1 LATAPGPF
9 ELMTSRIGQNTP
21 TILLLEDDDSVRALL
36 RTTLTSAGYTVL
48 EANSGRQGIRSFRKA
63 PSDLVI
69 TDLYMPDRDG
79 LEVIEA
85 LRRSHPQVK
94 VLAISGA
101 SGTMDY
107 LPLAQSLGAVAVLQK
122 PFAPSALLQVVAQL
136 LKSEAP
142 S

>member
-1 LATAPGPF
+1 
-9 ELMTSRIGQNTP
+9 MTSRIGQNTP
-21 TILLLEDDDSVRALL
+21 TILLIEDDDSVRALL

-48 EANSGRQGIRSFRKA
+48 EANSGRRGIRSFRKA